1 MKRIVL
7 TGATGFAGGEVAR
20 QAVAAGIEVIA
31 PVRPGPRREML
42 AAALPQLDLVP
53 IQPGLAALR
62 DRIEGQPPDAV
73 IHLAASYLPDT
84 AAGAAERMI
93 EANIGFGTALL
104 DLLRPTPCRVFVAA
118 GSQWQHAAET
128 DDYVPNGLYAATKQ
142 AFGDIMAHYALRF
155 GFRTMV
161 LKVADSYGP
170 HDKRGRLI
178 SQLVECHRSGRVL
191 DLSPGRQELDL
202 IHVRDLAAGFLAA
215 AQGVWDGSLDPSQSW
230 ALRGGNPRQLRDIV
244 ALMERIAGRP
254 LAVRLGALDYLPGT
268 VMRLWRQPLLPG
280 WQSRVALEDG
290 LRELLLAPA
299 RQDLSCA

>member
-31 PVRPGPRREML
+31 PARPSPQCEML
-42 AAALPQLDLVP
+42 AAALPQLHLVP
-53 IQPGLAALR
+53 IQPGLTALR

-73 IHLAASYLPDT
+73 IHLAASYLPVT
-84 AAGAAERMI
+84 AASAADRMI

-104 DLLRPTPCRVFVAA
+104 ELLRPTPCRVFVAA
-118 GSQWQHAAET
+118 GSYWQHAGGT
-128 DDYVPNGLYAATKQ
+128 GDYVPNGLYAATKQ
-142 AFGDIMAHYALRF
+142 AFGDILTHYALCF

-170 HDKRGRLI
+170 DDKRGRLI
-178 SQLVECHRSGRVL
+178 SQLVECHRSGRVI
-191 DLSPGRQELDL
+191 DLSPGEQELDL

-215 AQGVWDGSLDPSQSW
+215 ARGLWDGTLTPSQDW
-230 ALRGGNPRQLRDIV
+230 ALRGGHPRRLRDIV
-244 ALMERIAGRP
+244 ALMEGIAGAP
-254 LAVRLGALDYLPGT
+254 LGVRFGGRDYQPGT

-280 WQSRVALEDG
+280 WQPGVALQDG
-290 LRELLLAPA
+290 LRNLLLTPA
-299 RQDLSCA
+299 GPDLSCA